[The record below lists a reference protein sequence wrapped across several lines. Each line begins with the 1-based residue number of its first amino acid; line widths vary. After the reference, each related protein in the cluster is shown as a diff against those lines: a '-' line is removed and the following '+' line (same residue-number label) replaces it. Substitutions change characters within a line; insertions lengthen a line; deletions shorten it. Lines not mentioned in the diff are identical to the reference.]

1 MDHNAFK
8 SHLQRRAEQMAPT
21 SEVNLWPAIR
31 ARLSSPH
38 AVLPIS
44 PGGFKMK
51 PSSRAIPILAGIA
64 LALILALAFFATT
77 PQGQALAQ
85 QFISLFFRTA
95 PDVRPFPPEDA
106 SPVPIT
112 PAASPA
118 AITPAVASSATVT
131 PVADSPD
138 VTPIADSSAGESLP
152 GWQIFKPSWL
162 PEGVGAIGAIE
173 YHSKSGVVL
182 QEYGF
187 LKTIGMS
194 AGFFFL
200 DQRKT
205 PFTDLWPVGESAHIE
220 TIQIGDVPG
229 EYVIGA
235 WGGATDHLEWEANPN
250 IQHLRWKA
258 NGYYF
263 NIDFIAM
270 SINPEDLATSPYYLS
285 KEKLIAIASSLK

>member
-1 MDHNAFK
+1 MDHKAFN
-8 SHLQRRAEQMAPT
+8 SLLQRRAEQIAPT
-21 SEVNLWPAIR
+21 SEVNLWPSIQ

-38 AVLPIS
+38 AVLPAS
-44 PGGFKMK
+44 PGGFKLK
-51 PSSRAIPILAGIA
+51 PSSRAVPIFTGIA
-64 LALILALAFFATT
+64 LALSLAVAFFAVT

-106 SPVPIT
+106 T
-112 PAASPA
+112 PAAR
-118 AITPAVASSATVT
+118 T
-131 PVADSPD
+131 PVATSPA
-138 VTPIADSSAGESLP
+138 VITPGAESTAVEALTD
-152 GWQIFKPSWL
+152 WQIFKPSWL
-162 PEGVGAIGAIE
+162 PEGVGAIGAIDYQPE
-173 YHSKSGVVL
+173 SEVVV

-194 AGFFFL
+194 AGFFYL
-200 DQRKT
+200 GQRKT
-205 PFTDLWPVGESAHIE
+205 PFTELWPVGESAKIE
-220 TIQIGDVPG
+220 TVQIGDVPG
-229 EYVIGA
+229 EYVIGV

-263 NIDFIAM
+263 DLEFWAM
-270 SINPEDLATSPYYLS
+270 SINTEDLATSPYYLS